1 MRLKNKSNISFILTM
16 CATQYRN
23 EQRKQRIKEF
33 GCDPY
38 AEPKFIPKTVFKMKR
53 SSSEEL
59 LEIVPPVNINDLKK
73 AYYKKAKE
81 SHPDKMG
88 GDHDKFILI
97 REAYE
102 ELRSLL

>member
-1 MRLKNKSNISFILTM
+1 MRLKNKSNISFILKM

-38 AEPKFIPKTVFKMKR
+38 AEPKFIPRPNLSVF
-53 SSSEEL
+53 
-59 LEIVPPVNINDLKK
+59 NDLKK

-81 SHPDKMG
+81 SHPDKRG